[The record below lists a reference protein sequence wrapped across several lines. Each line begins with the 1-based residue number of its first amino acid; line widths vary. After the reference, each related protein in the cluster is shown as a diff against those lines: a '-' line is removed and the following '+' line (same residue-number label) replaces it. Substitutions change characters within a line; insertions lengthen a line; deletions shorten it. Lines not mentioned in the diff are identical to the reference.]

1 MPLRAVAGRPRGYL
15 LNSQATTLPHG
26 LAQADEPEVLA
37 GWWRRLFDSSD
48 EAQLVC
54 RESGEVIRLNRRA
67 ARLFDCDPSADG
79 PELCLADLLGAEV
92 ASMLAP
98 SLLGDSPLPE
108 VRSDLMLRR
117 EGKPAL
123 LAELTIAHL
132 GDACCLVTV
141 RDVGRRYRMETH
153 VQRLVTA
160 MDSTPDVIYLT
171 DTDGKITFVNCAFQT
186 TTGYSIEESLNRP
199 LSFLRAPTEAARITE
214 YSSRL
219 AVGLEW
225 RGELTNRCR
234 DGRTYP
240 VDVTFTPV
248 YTPRGEL
255 LGHAG
260 YERDISAQRQLQR
273 ELELRHD
280 FVRSI
285 INSID
290 AAIYTLDR
298 DFCLT
303 DVNDGWQKMP
313 PVHGWLELSGAPLP
327 GKPLLDYVP
336 NETRRRELRDILTGV
351 LRTREPRELQA
362 TSEDGRRWGIKISPW
377 THAGLVKGL
386 TYAVTDQTSVHRLQE
401 QLFQRQ
407 KMETMGCLAA
417 GVAHDFNNLIQV
429 ILGNTGL
436 LLLEKQLPSV
446 WLNGLEQIDSAAKR
460 AADITRQLL
469 NFTGSKPEREVVFE
483 VNHFLKDAVQMASR
497 SIHSR
502 VNLVV
507 EQAPRALHVK
517 MDATRAHQLVLNLC
531 INAQDAMP
539 NGGVLT
545 VSATPVELTAQQS
558 ALAGKP
564 VGTSFVRC
572 SIADTGTGISPEDL
586 GRIFDA
592 FFTTKAPGK
601 GTGLGLSIV
610 HTVAKEAGGFV
621 EVVSELGR
629 GTTFHVFLPEAEAQ
643 AAEAP
648 KETPKSA
655 KRGCGRVLI
664 VDDEESIR
672 TFTQRLLRSNG
683 FETALA
689 DDGENA
695 LRMLETGACKPDLIL
710 TDYHMPNMTGLE
722 LIRQARL
729 LKPELKFVLVSGYL
743 DDDTRQMV
751 ECDLRARIL
760 NKPYQLEEAVNLLIE
775 MLTPPATPA

>member
-1 MPLRAVAGRPRGYL
+1 MPRSAAGVRSPNCV
-15 LNSQATTLPHG
+15 LNSQAITLPSD
-26 LAQADEPEVLA
+26 LAHADEPEVLA
-37 GWWRRLFDSSD
+37 GWWRRLFDCAD
-48 EAQLVC
+48 EAQFVC
-54 RESGEVIRLNRRA
+54 RENGEVIRINRRA
-67 ARLFDCDPSADG
+67 ARLFDCDPAADG
-79 PELCLADLLGAEV
+79 PELGLADLLGPEV
-92 ASMLAP
+92 ATMVAP
-98 SLLGDSPLPE
+98 SLLTDSPLPE
-108 VRSDLMLRR
+108 VRTDLMLRR

-132 GDACCLVTV
+132 GDGCSLLTV
-141 RDVGRRYRMETH
+141 RDVGRRHRMETH

-171 DTDGKITFVNCAFQT
+171 DTDGKITFVNSAFQA
-186 TTGYSIEESLNRP
+186 TTGYSIEEALNRP
-199 LSFLRAPTEAARITE
+199 LSFLRAPTEAARITD
-214 YSSRL
+214 YSSHL
-219 AVGLEW
+219 VAGLEW

-285 INSID
+285 VNSID

-351 LRTREPRELQA
+351 LQTRESRELQA
-362 TSEDGRRWGIKISPW
+362 TSEDGRRWGVKISPW

-386 TYAVTDQTSVHRLQE
+386 IYAVTDQTSVQRLQE
-401 QLFQRQ
+401 QLFHAQ

-436 LLLEKQLPSV
+436 LLQETQLPAV
-446 WLNGLEQIDSAAKR
+446 WLNGLQQIDSAAKR

-469 NFTGSKPEREVVFE
+469 NFTASKPEREVVFE
-483 VNHFLKDAVQMASR
+483 VNHFLRDALQMASR
-497 SIHSR
+497 SIHGR
-502 VNLVV
+502 VNVVV
-507 EQAPRALHVK
+507 EPSPRAVHVK
-517 MDATRAHQLVLNLC
+517 MDTTRAHQLILNLC

-539 NGGVLT
+539 NGGSLT
-545 VSATPVELTAQQS
+545 VSAVPVGLSNQQS
-558 ALAGKP
+558 ALTGKP
-564 VGTSFVRC
+564 VGAAFVRC
-572 SIADTGTGISPEDL
+572 SIADTGTGIPPEVL
-586 GRIFDA
+586 ARIFDA

-621 EVVSELGR
+621 EVVSEVGR
-629 GTTFHVFLPEAEAQ
+629 GTTFHVFLPEAEAP
-643 AAEAP
+643 AVEVPKEAP
-648 KETPKSA
+648 KPG
-655 KRGCGRVLI
+655 KRGCGRILI

-672 TFTQRLLRSNG
+672 TFTQRLLRSKG

-689 DDGENA
+689 EDGENA
-695 LRMLETGACKPDLIL
+695 LEMLQNGTCKPDLVL

-722 LIRQARL
+722 LIRQAQL
-729 LKPELKFVLVSGYL
+729 LKPQLKFVLVSGYL

-751 ECDLRARIL
+751 EEDLHARIL
-760 NKPYQLEEAVNLLIE
+760 NKPYQLEDAVNLLIE
-775 MLTPPATPA
+775 MLAPPAESP

>member
-1 MPLRAVAGRPRGYL
+1 M
-15 LNSQATTLPHG
+15 
-26 LAQADEPEVLA
+26 LA
-37 GWWRRLFDSSD
+37 GWWRRLFDCSD
-48 EAQLVC
+48 EAQFVC

-67 ARLFDCDPSADG
+67 ARLFDCDPAADG
-79 PELCLADLLGAEV
+79 PELGVADLLGTEV
-92 ASMLAP
+92 AAMISP
-98 SLLGDSPLPE
+98 SLLGDSPLPD
-108 VRSDLMLRR
+108 VRTDLMLRR
-117 EGKPAL
+117 EGKPSL

-132 GDACCLVTV
+132 GGGCSLVTV
-141 RDVGRRYRMETH
+141 RDVGRRHRMETH

-171 DTDGKITFVNCAFQT
+171 DTDGKITFVNCAFQA
-186 TTGYSIEESLNRP
+186 TTGYSIEEALNRP
-199 LSFLRAPTEAARITE
+199 LSFLRVPSEAARITE
-214 YSSRL
+214 YSSHL
-219 AVGLEW
+219 TAGLEW

-313 PVHGWLELSGAPLP
+313 PLHGWLELSGAPLP

-351 LRTREPRELQA
+351 LQTRESRELQA

-386 TYAVTDQTSVHRLQE
+386 IYAVTDQTSVHRLQE
-401 QLFQRQ
+401 QLFHAQ

-436 LLLEKQLPSV
+436 LLLETQLPSV
-446 WLNGLEQIDSAAKR
+446 WLNGLQQVDSAAKR

-483 VNHFLKDAVQMASR
+483 VNQFLREAVQMASR

-502 VNLVV
+502 VSVVV
-507 EQAPRALHVK
+507 EPAARAVHVR

-539 NGGVLT
+539 NGGNLT
-545 VSATPVELTAQQS
+545 VSAVPVGLTAPQS
-558 ALAGKP
+558 ALTGKP
-564 VGTSFVRC
+564 VGAAFVRC
-572 SIADTGTGISPEDL
+572 SIADPGTGIPPDVL
-586 GRIFDA
+586 ARIFDA

-621 EVVSELGR
+621 EVDSEVGR
-629 GTTFHVFLPEAEAQ
+629 GTTFHIFLPEAEAP
-643 AAEAP
+643 AAEA
-648 KETPKSA
+648 PKSA
-655 KRGCGRVLI
+655 KRGCGRILI
-664 VDDEESIR
+664 VDDEEPIR
-672 TFTQRLLRSNG
+672 SFTQRLLRSKG

-689 DDGENA
+689 ADGENA
-695 LRMLETGACKPDLIL
+695 LEMLQTGACKPDLVL

-722 LIRQARL
+722 LIRQAQL
-729 LKPELKFVLVSGYL
+729 LKPNLKFVLVSGYL
-743 DDDTRQMV
+743 DDDTRTMV
-751 ECDLRARIL
+751 EQDLSARIL
-760 NKPYQLEEAVNLLIE
+760 NKPYQLEEAVNLLVE
-775 MLTPPATPA
+775 MLTPAASP